1 MEAFEETVKEGSK
14 RGSSF
19 IDHVFR
25 LDEQQQGVLLN
36 IVQYT
41 LIGFVPILV
50 MLYLVRTYVPEPD
63 DHKATLMILVEII
76 GQILFMFVFIYF
88 IHRLITFVPTYSGYR
103 YSEFNFTTT
112 ILGILMILLSI
123 KTKLGEKVQ
132 IIVERTIE
140 LLGGETSYGGSVG
153 APGSCS
159 GGAGGAGGGGGA
171 VRITQPLSQPYAGGV
186 PGGMVGGG
194 MAPPNPV
201 LTANRNTGTADYG
214 LSQASQQQ
222 QHFNSTYA
230 QNVGGG
236 MPGGMM
242 SFEPMA
248 ANEVIG
254 SKF

>member
-1 MEAFEETVKEGSK
+1 METRVEIIFHYVYTSMEAFEETVKEGSK

-88 IHRLITFVPTYSGYR
+88 IHRLITFIPTYSGYR

-132 IIVERTIE
+132 IVVERTIE
-140 LLGGETSYGGSVG
+140 LLGGETSYGGSAG
-153 APGSCS
+153 APGG
-159 GGAGGAGGGGGA
+159 GGAGGAGGGSGA

-186 PGGMVGGG
+186 PG
-194 MAPPNPV
+194 
-201 LTANRNTGTADYG
+201 
-214 LSQASQQQ
+214 
-222 QHFNSTYA
+222 
-230 QNVGGG
+230 
-236 MPGGMM
+236 
-242 SFEPMA
+242 
-248 ANEVIG
+248 
-254 SKF
+254 

>member
-19 IDHVFR
+19 VDHVFR

-88 IHRLITFVPTYSGYR
+88 IHRLITYIPTYSGYR

-132 IIVERTIE
+132 ILVERAIE
-140 LLGGETSYGGSVG
+140 LVGGESSYNS
-153 APGSCS
+153 A
-159 GGAGGAGGGGGA
+159 AGGPGAKTPAQGGNGGT

-186 PGGMVGGG
+186 PGGMIGGG

-201 LTANRNTGTADYG
+201 LTSSRNTGTADYG
-214 LSQASQQQ
+214 LSQASQQT

-230 QNVGGG
+230 QNVGAG

-248 ANEVIG
+248 ANEVVG

>member
-19 IDHVFR
+19 VDHVFR

-41 LIGFVPILV
+41 IIGFVPILI

-88 IHRLITFVPTYSGYR
+88 IHRVITYIPTYSGYR

-132 IIVERTIE
+132 ILVERAIE
-140 LLGGETSYGGSVG
+140 LVGGETTYN
-153 APGSCS
+153 AA
-159 GGAGGAGGGGGA
+159 AGGVAAKGAHGASGGGA

-201 LTANRNTGTADYG
+201 LTSNRNTGTADYG
-214 LSQASQQQ
+214 LSQASQQT

-230 QNVGGG
+230 QNVGAG

>member
-1 MEAFEETVKEGSK
+1 
-14 RGSSF
+14 
-19 IDHVFR
+19 
-25 LDEQQQGVLLN
+25 
-36 IVQYT
+36 
-41 LIGFVPILV
+41 
-50 MLYLVRTYVPEPD
+50 
-63 DHKATLMILVEII
+63 
-76 GQILFMFVFIYF
+76 
-88 IHRLITFVPTYSGYR
+88 
-103 YSEFNFTTT
+103 
-112 ILGILMILLSI
+112 MILLSI

-140 LLGGETSYGGSVG
+140 LLGGETSYTGNV
-153 APGSCS
+153 
-159 GGAGGAGGGGGA
+159 GAGGAAQNGNGGA

-186 PGGMVGGG
+186 PSGMIGGG

>member
-1 MEAFEETVKEGSK
+1 M
-14 RGSSF
+14 
-19 IDHVFR
+19 DHVFR

-41 LIGFVPILV
+41 LIGIVPILL
-50 MLYLVRTYVPEPD
+50 MLYLVRTYVTEPD
-63 DHKATLMILVEII
+63 DHKATLMILVEIV

-88 IHRLITFVPTYSGYR
+88 IHRLITYIPTYSGYR

-132 IIVERTIE
+132 ILVDRVIE
-140 LLGGETSYGGSVG
+140 LVGGETSYNGT
-153 APGSCS
+153 
-159 GGAGGAGGGGGA
+159 AGGNAKGAQNGNGGA

-201 LTANRNTGTADYG
+201 LTSNRTGTADYG
-214 LSQASQQQ
+214 LSQASQQT

-230 QNVGGG
+230 QNVGAG

>member
-1 MEAFEETVKEGSK
+1 
-14 RGSSF
+14 
-19 IDHVFR
+19 
-25 LDEQQQGVLLN
+25 
-36 IVQYT
+36 
-41 LIGFVPILV
+41 
-50 MLYLVRTYVPEPD
+50 
-63 DHKATLMILVEII
+63 
-76 GQILFMFVFIYF
+76 
-88 IHRLITFVPTYSGYR
+88 
-103 YSEFNFTTT
+103 
-112 ILGILMILLSI
+112 MILLSI

-140 LLGGETSYGGSVG
+140 LVGGESSYNGTVGGGS
-153 APGSCS
+153 AQS
-159 GGAGGAGGGGGA
+159 GGSGA

-186 PGGMVGGG
+186 PGGMIGGG

-222 QHFNSTYA
+222 QQFNSTYA

>member
-19 IDHVFR
+19 VDHVFR

-41 LIGFVPILV
+41 IIGFVPILI

-63 DHKATLMILVEII
+63 DQKATLMILVEIVS
-76 GQILFMFVFIYF
+76 QILFMFVFIYF
-88 IHRLITFVPTYSGYR
+88 IHRLITFIPTYSGYR

-132 IIVERTIE
+132 ILVDRTIE
-140 LLGGETSYGGSVG
+140 LLGGETSYTRTVGGNPNG
-153 APGSCS
+153 AQNGN
-159 GGAGGAGGGGGA
+159 GGT

-201 LTANRNTGTADYG
+201 LTSNRTGSADYG
-214 LSQASQQQ
+214 LSQASQQT

-230 QNVGGG
+230 QNVGAG

>member
-19 IDHVFR
+19 VDHVFR

-36 IVQYT
+36 IIQYT
-41 LIGFVPILV
+41 LIGFVPIIL

-63 DHKATLMILVEII
+63 DHKGSLLILAEIV
-76 GQILFMFVFIYF
+76 GQILYMFIFIYF
-88 IHRLITFVPTYSGYR
+88 VHRIITYIPTYSGYR
-103 YSEFNFTTT
+103 YNEFNFTTI

-132 IIVERTIE
+132 ILVERTVE
-140 LLGGETSYGGSVG
+140 LLGGESSYNGG
-153 APGSCS
+153 AGSAAS
-159 GGAGGAGGGGGA
+159 AGNAGGAGS
-171 VRITQPLSQPYAGGV
+171 VRVTQPLSQPYAAGMP
-186 PGGMVGGG
+186 PGMG
-194 MAPPNPV
+194 PPNPV
-201 LTANRNTGTADYG
+201 LTSTNRNTGTADYG
-214 LSQASQQQ
+214 LSQASQQTQ
-222 QHFNSTYA
+222 NFNSTYA
-230 QNVGGG
+230 QNVGAG

-254 SKF
+254 TKF

>member
-1 MEAFEETVKEGSK
+1 MEAFEETVKEGSR
-14 RGSSF
+14 RGNSF
-19 IDHVFR
+19 VDHVFR
-25 LDEQQQGVLLN
+25 LDEQQQGVIIN

-41 LIGFVPILV
+41 LIGFVPIIV
-50 MLYLVRTYVPEPD
+50 MLYLVRSYVPEPD
-63 DHKATLMILVEII
+63 DHKGSLMVLAEII
-76 GQILFMFVFIYF
+76 GQILFMFIFIYF
-88 IHRLITFVPTYSGYR
+88 IHRLITYIPTYSGYR
-103 YSEFNFTTT
+103 YSEFNFTTI

-132 IIVERTIE
+132 ILVERAVE
-140 LLGGETSYGGSVG
+140 LFGGESSYNGGAGPAV
-153 APGSCS
+153 AT
-159 GGAGGAGGGGGA
+159 GGAGGS
-171 VRITQPLSQPYAGGV
+171 VRITQPLSQPYAAGM

-201 LTANRNTGTADYG
+201 LTNTNRNTGTADYG
-214 LSQASQQQ
+214 LSQASQQPQ
-222 QHFNSTYA
+222 NFNSTYS

-254 SKF
+254 TKF

>member
-19 IDHVFR
+19 VDHVFR

-41 LIGFVPILV
+41 IIGFVPILI

-88 IHRLITFVPTYSGYR
+88 IHRVITYIPTYSGYR

-132 IIVERTIE
+132 ILVERAIE
-140 LLGGETSYGGSVG
+140 HGPQLKIYWKVEIQQLDYHHYLPIFFEGIREKQDPYRFLAVQGVFDMLEK
-153 APGSCS
+153 
-159 GGAGGAGGGGGA
+159 GGAK
-171 VRITQPLSQPYAGGV
+171 VLPVIPQLIIPIKSKCISYLIT
-186 PGGMVGGG
+186 
-194 MAPPNPV
+194 
-201 LTANRNTGTADYG
+201 
-214 LSQASQQQ
+214 
-222 QHFNSTYA
+222 
-230 QNVGGG
+230 
-236 MPGGMM
+236 
-242 SFEPMA
+242 
-248 ANEVIG
+248 
-254 SKF
+254 

>member
-19 IDHVFR
+19 VDHVFR

-41 LIGFVPILV
+41 VIGFVPIIV
-50 MLYLVRTYVPEPD
+50 MLFLVRTYVPEPD

-88 IHRLITFVPTYSGYR
+88 IHRLITFIPTYSGYR

-112 ILGILMILLSI
+112 ILGILMIILSI

-132 IIVERTIE
+132 LIVERAIE
-140 LLGGETSYGGSVG
+140 LLGGETSYNGTAGVAMQQGGS
-153 APGSCS
+153 
-159 GGAGGAGGGGGA
+159 GA
-171 VRITQPLSQPYAGGV
+171 VRITQPLSQPYAGGA
-186 PGGMVGGG
+186 PGGMIGGG

-201 LTANRNTGTADYG
+201 MTANRNTGTADYG

>member
-1 MEAFEETVKEGSK
+1 
-14 RGSSF
+14 
-19 IDHVFR
+19 
-25 LDEQQQGVLLN
+25 
-36 IVQYT
+36 
-41 LIGFVPILV
+41 
-50 MLYLVRTYVPEPD
+50 
-63 DHKATLMILVEII
+63 
-76 GQILFMFVFIYF
+76 
-88 IHRLITFVPTYSGYR
+88 
-103 YSEFNFTTT
+103 
-112 ILGILMILLSI
+112 MILLSI

-140 LLGGETSYGGSVG
+140 LLGGETSYNGT
-153 APGSCS
+153 
-159 GGAGGAGGGGGA
+159 AGGATQGGSGA

-201 LTANRNTGTADYG
+201 LTTSRNTGTADYG

-248 ANEVIG
+248 ANEAIG

>member
-1 MEAFEETVKEGSK
+1 
-14 RGSSF
+14 
-19 IDHVFR
+19 
-25 LDEQQQGVLLN
+25 
-36 IVQYT
+36 
-41 LIGFVPILV
+41 
-50 MLYLVRTYVPEPD
+50 
-63 DHKATLMILVEII
+63 
-76 GQILFMFVFIYF
+76 
-88 IHRLITFVPTYSGYR
+88 
-103 YSEFNFTTT
+103 
-112 ILGILMILLSI
+112 MILLSI

-132 IIVERTIE
+132 ILVERAIE
-140 LLGGETSYGGSVG
+140 LLGGETSYNGT
-153 APGSCS
+153 
-159 GGAGGAGGGGGA
+159 AGGAKTPGQGGNAGGA

-201 LTANRNTGTADYG
+201 LTSNRTGTADYG
-214 LSQASQQQ
+214 LSQASQQT

-230 QNVGGG
+230 QNVGAG

>member
-19 IDHVFR
+19 VDHVFR

-41 LIGFVPILV
+41 IIGFVPILV

-88 IHRLITFVPTYSGYR
+88 IHRLITFLPTYSGYR

-140 LLGGETSYGGSVG
+140 LLGGETSYNGTVGGTVQ
-153 APGSCS
+153 
-159 GGAGGAGGGGGA
+159 GGTGA

-186 PGGMVGGG
+186 PGGMIGGG

-201 LTANRNTGTADYG
+201 MTANRNTGTADYG
-214 LSQASQQQ
+214 LSQASQQPQ
-222 QHFNSTYA
+222 QNFNSTYA

>member
-1 MEAFEETVKEGSK
+1 MEAFEETVKESSK

-36 IVQYT
+36 IIQYT
-41 LIGFVPILV
+41 LIGFVPIIL

-63 DHKATLMILVEII
+63 DHKGTLLILAEII
-76 GQILFMFVFIYF
+76 GQILYMFIFIYF
-88 IHRLITFVPTYSGYR
+88 VHRIITYIPTYSGYR
-103 YSEFNFTTT
+103 YSEFNFTNI

-132 IIVERTIE
+132 ILVERAVE
-140 LLGGETSYGGSVG
+140 LLGGESSYNGAVGSSSAG
-153 APGSCS
+153 NS
-159 GGAGGAGGGGGA
+159 GGAGA
-171 VRITQPLSQPYAGGV
+171 VRVTQPLSQPYAAGI
-186 PGGMVGGG
+186 PSGMG
-194 MAPPNPV
+194 PPNPV
-201 LTANRNTGTADYG
+201 LTSTNRNTGTADYG
-214 LSQASQQQ
+214 LSQASSQQTQ
-222 QHFNSTYA
+222 NFNSTYA
-230 QNVGGG
+230 QNVGAA

-254 SKF
+254 TKF